1 MISYVLFTVYFY
13 VGCASFSSDSTLQ
26 NSSSPTKSFVENDP
40 SEEDTF
46 IDDTVNVE
54 SQNEHSI
61 SDAVEYCTDGVISP
75 ETVDLMIDLSQP
87 DEEDD
92 IYLTYARIEGIAELF
107 EACSDPWGLFPT
119 TYKHITGRGIE
130 AIEDGEF
137 EHPEWAEDIIL
148 DFAGR
153 YLQNLQ
159 AVLTRGEPSWAW
171 GRYYELA
178 DREDVSNTR
187 SVMVAMSAHLL
198 LDLPHSLATIGT
210 TEAHKEDFFYFGDIM
225 IEVSDDLIQDLR
237 VVYDTDAE
245 AILNGFFLGNWI
257 DNAFGNETMI
267 TLSYQTIRTK
277 SWNNRWYLQNN
288 MGWIASAEIYSS
300 FWTIDAVLRSLDGA
314 DIID

>member
-1 MISYVLFTVYFY
+1 MISLILFTVHFY
-13 VGCASFSSDSTLQ
+13 VGCASFSDESTVLH
-26 NSSSPTKSFVENDP
+26 SSSPTKSFVDTDQ
-40 SEEDTF
+40 SEETIL
-46 IDDTVNVE
+46 IDEVVDVE
-54 SQNEHSI
+54 PQNEQSI
-61 SDAVEYCTDGVISP
+61 SDTVELCSDGVISP
-75 ETVDLMIDLSQP
+75 EAVELMIDLSQP
-87 DEEDD
+87 HEDDD

-153 YLQNLQ
+153 YLQNLH

-178 DREDVSNTR
+178 DRDDVSKTR

-198 LDLPHSLATIGT
+198 LDLPHSLAEIGT

-225 IEVSDDLIQDLR
+225 IEVSDDLVEDLR
-237 VVYDTDAE
+237 TVYDTDAE
-245 AILNGFFLGNWI
+245 DILNGFFFGNWI
-257 DNAFGNETMI
+257 DNAYGNETMI